1 MRNSSL
7 HDALRAFSFEAA
19 RLLTRDLEAGAEL
32 PFEVAEEPGGPSP
45 LYRYR
50 PLTGRFVAERWPSLR
65 ALPACEAAGS
75 ALGAGAATYLRRL
88 GATGADAEPAL
99 QAMLER
105 LYEDLTSFAFPE
117 ERFERVYAE
126 LERALYAGSAR
137 ATVVAGVHG
146 LALTARAADLGD
158 DLALVPAAGLDAPWL
173 SAAVAC
179 RLEREVEG
187 DIERPAEEARERF
200 RTLLTALRLLGAD
213 GVTVD
218 PLAHVRVDE
227 SPWQPLALGTPAYAR
242 GEEWTLAEGDVA
254 ELRELLGVLDG
265 PGRGPTVR
273 WALGRF
279 EMGCDRGSDLE
290 ALSDH
295 LLALR
300 ALVDGGDDLGRASLP
315 LRVAALCA
323 EESARRGVQRRVEL
337 AFALERFAIGGGG
350 AGSYAELIGSESPRL
365 LVAEV
370 EEHTRGLL
378 RDVLCGYL
386 DPDLA
391 RVADEIL
398 LRGVEPI
405 EIHARDTRAEAEL
418 EPVQPAPPPSP
429 PARAAAAG
437 WVATAGLRPGVDQ
450 LADWDFID
458 P

>member
-1 MRNSSL
+1 MRNPSL
-7 HDALRAFSFEAA
+7 HDALRAFSVEAA
-19 RLLTRDLEAGAEL
+19 RLLTRDLDAGAEL
-32 PFEVAEEPGGPSP
+32 PFEVAEERGTASP

-65 ALPACEAAGS
+65 ALPTCEAAAS
-75 ALGAGAATYLRRL
+75 ALGTGAATYLRRL

-105 LYEDLTSFAFPE
+105 LYDDLTSFAFPE

-146 LALTARAADLGD
+146 LALSARTADLGD
-158 DLALVPAAGLDAPWL
+158 DLALVPYASLDAPWL
-173 SAAVAC
+173 GARVAL

-187 DIERPAEEARERF
+187 DAQRPVEEARERF
-200 RTLLTALRLLGAD
+200 RGLLTALRLLGAD
-213 GVTVD
+213 GVSID

-227 SPWQPLALGTPAYAR
+227 SPWQPLALGTPAHAS
-242 GEEWTLAEGDVA
+242 GEEEWSLAEGEVA

-265 PGRGPTVR
+265 PSRGATVR
-273 WALGRF
+273 WALARF
-279 EMGCDRGSDLE
+279 EMGCDRKSDLE
-290 ALSDH
+290 GLTDH

-300 ALVDGGDDLGRASLP
+300 ALLDGGDDVGRASLP

-323 EESARRGVQRRVEL
+323 EEGARRGVQRRVEL
-337 AFALERFAIGGGG
+337 AFALERFAIEGGGSG
-350 AGSYAELIGSESPRL
+350 AYADLIGSDSPRL
-365 LVAEV
+365 LVSEV
-370 EEHTRGLL
+370 EDHVRGLL

-391 RVADEIL
+391 GAADEIL
-398 LRGVEPI
+398 LRGADPI
-405 EIHARDTRAEAEL
+405 EIHARDTRAEAGL
-418 EPVQPAPPPSP
+418 EPAAAPPPPAARP
-429 PARAAAAG
+429 PAPGG
-437 WVATAGLRPGVDQ
+437 WVATAGLRPPAQQ